1 MTINTKELRLH
12 IATSNFKPPY
22 LLLASQMLGSGLNV
36 RLFLALGK
44 TSLADP

>member
-1 MTINTKELRLH
+1 MLQ
-12 IATSNFKPPY
+12 TSNFKPPY
-22 LLLASQMLGSGLNV
+22 LLLASQMLGSVLIV